1 MKPDPKQLAL
11 MISLIGLGLSPS
23 GPARADGLM
32 PGGEPAPDR
41 EPDDAAAWLVVA
53 EPELPA
59 QVPDL
64 LPDPARP
71 MTALWAEWPQP
82 DTGQPAP
89 RHDPSVSV
97 APAEEDR
104 LGRFIEHVLQ
114 ARSAREPS
122 VAGSQQA
129 GEAQARPPEV
139 VVATRPTAVMPPQRE
154 ASPSPALADAT
165 PPADSGPRER
175 VLGLLDRLIEPAPPL
190 PARVSH
196 RRPVPQPT
204 EADAPAAPARPVP
217 EITVAQ
223 AAHRVLDGLGELL
236 GRDDPAGGEPPA
248 LEDELVVATQSDKV
262 RATLAAILPPEPAP
276 AAPFGPVASAD
287 RLDGV
292 RGGFT
297 TPSGLQFTFGIER
310 AVYVNGD
317 LVAVTTLN
325 LSNLHQDIQNQVAQ
339 SVGGG
344 VVVTPP
350 VIETPA
356 PVATGAP
363 GGTGSVP
370 SAPPAAGNAPGT
382 AQTPPVVTAPP
393 PVAHTP
399 GAPGSPGAP
408 AASSPVQGGAAA
420 PAVPTPVAASPTP
433 APAPASVPAT
443 SGGPAPVIAPAPSV
457 ARPPVASGAGPAP
470 SPVPAPAMVI
480 HTGGPLGV
488 VQIGGGNSLPAQ
500 GTLGAAAI
508 GTVIQ
513 NSLNDQHI
521 QNVLTVNAT
530 INSLQML
537 KSFDIQ
543 SAVRSAIHD
552 ALRR

>member
-32 PGGEPAPDR
+32 PAGEPAPDR

-53 EPELPA
+53 EPQLPA
-59 QVPDL
+59 QAPDL

-71 MTALWAEWPQP
+71 MTALWAERPQP
-82 DTGQPAP
+82 EAGSLAP
-89 RHDPSVSV
+89 QHDPSVSL
-97 APAEEDR
+97 APDGEDR
-104 LGRFIEHVLQ
+104 LGRFIEQVLQ
-114 ARSAREPS
+114 ARSP
-122 VAGSQQA
+122 
-129 GEAQARPPEV
+129 EA
-139 VVATRPTAVMPPQRE
+139 ATHRPTAVMPPQRQ
-154 ASPSPALADAT
+154 ASPSPALADAA
-165 PPADSGPRER
+165 PAADSGRR
-175 VLGLLDRLIEPAPPL
+175 AQVLALLDRVIEPAPPL
-190 PARVSH
+190 PAQIGH

-204 EADAPAAPARPVP
+204 GADVPSAPAGPMP
-217 EITVAQ
+217 EIIVAQ
-223 AAHRVLDGLGELL
+223 PAHRVLDGLGELL
-236 GRDDPAGGEPPA
+236 GRDGPAGGVPPA
-248 LEDELVVATQSDKV
+248 PDDRLVVATQSDKV
-262 RATLAAILPPEPAP
+262 RATLAAILPHEPAP
-276 AAPFGPVASAD
+276 AASFGPVASAD

-356 PVATGAP
+356 PVATGGP
-363 GGTGSVP
+363 GGTGPAS
-370 SAPPAAGNAPGT
+370 SAPPAVGNA
-382 AQTPPVVTAPP
+382 
-393 PVAHTP
+393 P
-399 GAPGSPGAP
+399 GAPGSPGA
-408 AASSPVQGGAAA
+408 AAAPPPVQGGAAA
-420 PAVPTPVAASPTP
+420 PAVPNPGAASPTP
-433 APAPASVPAT
+433 APASASVPAT

-457 ARPPVASGAGPAP
+457 ARPPVASGAGSAP
-470 SPVPAPAMVI
+470 SPAPVPAMVI

-513 NSLNDQHI
+513 NSLNDQRI

-543 SAVRSAIHD
+543 SAVRSALHD

>member
-32 PGGEPAPDR
+32 PAGEPTPDR
-41 EPDDAAAWLVVA
+41 KPDDAAAWLVVA

-59 QVPDL
+59 HAPDL

-71 MTALWAEWPQP
+71 MTALWAQWPQP
-82 DTGQPAP
+82 EAGSPAP
-89 RHDPSVSV
+89 QHDPSVSL
-97 APAEEDR
+97 APDGEDR
-104 LGRFIEHVLQ
+104 LGRFIEELLQ
-114 ARSAREPS
+114 ARSP
-122 VAGSQQA
+122 
-129 GEAQARPPEV
+129 EA
-139 VVATRPTAVMPPQRE
+139 ATPRPTAVMPPQRQ
-154 ASPSPALADAT
+154 ASPPPALADATSAT
-165 PPADSGPRER
+165 PPADSGHREQ
-175 VLGLLDRLIEPAPPL
+175 VLALLDRVIEPTPPL
-190 PARVSH
+190 PAQIGH

-204 EADAPAAPARPVP
+204 GADLPAAPPRPVP
-217 EITVAQ
+217 DIIVAQ
-223 AAHRVLDGLGELL
+223 PAHRVLDGLSELL
-236 GRDDPAGGEPPA
+236 GRDRSVGDAPPA
-248 LEDELVVATQSDKV
+248 PDDRLVVATQSDKV
-262 RATLAAILPPEPAP
+262 RATLAAILPPEPSP
-276 AAPFGPVASAD
+276 AASFGPVASAD

-350 VIETPA
+350 VIETPT

-363 GGTGSVP
+363 VPTGPAP
-370 SAPPAAGNAPGT
+370 SAPPAVGNAPGL
-382 AQTPPVVTAPP
+382 APTPPVVTPP
-393 PVAHTP
+393 PSVVHMPA
-399 GAPGSPGAP
+399 APGSSGTA
-408 AASSPVQGGAAA
+408 AAA
-420 PAVPTPVAASPTP
+420 PAVQGGTAAPAVPNPVAASP
-433 APAPASVPAT
+433 APA
-443 SGGPAPVIAPAPSV
+443 
-457 ARPPVASGAGPAP
+457 
-470 SPVPAPAMVI
+470 PAPAMVI

-513 NSLNDQHI
+513 NSLNDQRI

-543 SAVRSAIHD
+543 SAVRSALHD